1 MEVAPLCSIVVDT
14 TVQVSSDR
22 DLHPAMRSDLTLGKK
37 VFVVATPTQQGAF
50 LAQRV
55 MEAKDGL
62 YRQCNGLGRNDES
75 AGRIK
80 P

>member
-1 MEVAPLCSIVVDT
+1 
-14 TVQVSSDR
+14 
-22 DLHPAMRSDLTLGKK
+22 MRSDLTLGKK

-55 MEAKDGL
+55 MVAKDGL